1 MWAVA
6 AIALACALLSLRGQT
21 QDAALAR
28 LLFGGWYLFLQRR
41 RDQNHWGNGRYAPAL
56 KGVKQG
62 WPLKGHRNFLSHYTR
77 CHQ

>member
-1 MWAVA
+1 MF
-6 AIALACALLSLRGQT
+6 LSGQT
-21 QDAALAR
+21 QDVALVC

-62 WPLKGHRNFLSHYTR
+62 WPLKGRRNFLSHYTR